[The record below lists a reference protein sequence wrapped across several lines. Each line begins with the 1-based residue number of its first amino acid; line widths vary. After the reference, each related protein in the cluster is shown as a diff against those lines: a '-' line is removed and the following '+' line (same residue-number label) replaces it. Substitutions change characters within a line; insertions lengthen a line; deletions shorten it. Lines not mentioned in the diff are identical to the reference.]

1 MLTFQPI
8 QQSTNAT
15 LAKGFKMKT
24 VTRSQLSRPC
34 YFVCAALLAFLT
46 AGLHARAEEPVVK
59 EMQIE
64 GRVVKDVRVSD
75 VTPTHVTVS
84 WEGNVRKFD
93 RQNLPPELQS
103 RYPYDAKAAADFKRK
118 QEAAR
123 EQQTSEQRVR
133 QDQRNREVK
142 ASLLRQESETK
153 GRLQKLQNELIQLEK
168 EMAPMKGKAQGKKNS
183 VARKELDAARDRKQD
198 YIHRIGEQDKLLA
211 NIRKQLDA
219 LP

>member
-1 MLTFQPI
+1 
-8 QQSTNAT
+8 
-15 LAKGFKMKT
+15 MKT
-24 VTRSQLSRPC
+24 VIRSRISHTQSMVR
-34 YFVCAALLAFLT
+34 ATLLACVV
-46 AGLHARAEEPVVK
+46 AGLPILADEPIVK
-59 EMQIE
+59 EMKIE
-64 GRVVKDVRVSD
+64 GRLVKDVRVSE

-103 RYPYDAKAAADFKRK
+103 RYPYDAKAAADFKKK
-118 QEAAR
+118 QEVAR
-123 EQQTSEQRVR
+123 EQQASEQRVR
-133 QDQRNREVK
+133 QDLRNREVK

-153 GRLQKLQNELIQLEK
+153 ERVRKLQDELMQLEK
-168 EMAPMKGKAQGKKNS
+168 EMAPMRGKAQGKKNS

-198 YIHRIGEQDKLLA
+198 YIHRLGEQEKLLA